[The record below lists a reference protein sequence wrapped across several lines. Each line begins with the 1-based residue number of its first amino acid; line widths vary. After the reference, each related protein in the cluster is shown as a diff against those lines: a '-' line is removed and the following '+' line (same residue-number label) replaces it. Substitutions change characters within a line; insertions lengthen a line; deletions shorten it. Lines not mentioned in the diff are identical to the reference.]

1 VVGCDLGLLTPW
13 DHVFEFRLGFDVPYC
28 LFKVACDMRVQEM
41 V

>member
-1 VVGCDLGLLTPW
+1 VVGCDLGLLTLW
-13 DHVFEFRLGFDVPYC
+13 DHVFEFRLEFDVPYC